1 MGASVNTV
9 ILIGR
14 LGRDPE
20 VRWTQGAQAVAELSV
35 ATDETWGKGEDR
47 QKKTEWHRIVAWGKL
62 AEICQQYLHKGSLVY
77 IAGRLQTRQWEDK
90 DGNKRQTTEV
100 VAHAV
105 QFLDGRGGGDE
116 PHAEASAPAPTPKAA
131 PKATPKAAPQ
141 ARRPEPMVYQPPPQ
155 DLHMDDI
162 PFWEAVMRVRLWT
175 QEEDQALWDLRHDGH
190 CCAEIGRRLGRSTL
204 GTRYRYW
211 RLIEHPEMLQVPTS
225 ERRLGGI
232 KHTRGA
238 AQPQYRALILQL
250 WDEGYTHDEI
260 SARVGWSRKAVG
272 ACLRAFGRR
281 CSRGGDRKPGWRQRC
296 Q

>member
-62 AEICQQYLHKGSLVY
+62 AEICQQYLHRGSLVY

-162 PFWEAVMRVRLWT
+162 PF
-175 QEEDQALWDLRHDGH
+175 
-190 CCAEIGRRLGRSTL
+190 
-204 GTRYRYW
+204 
-211 RLIEHPEMLQVPTS
+211 
-225 ERRLGGI
+225 
-232 KHTRGA
+232 
-238 AQPQYRALILQL
+238 
-250 WDEGYTHDEI
+250 
-260 SARVGWSRKAVG
+260 
-272 ACLRAFGRR
+272 
-281 CSRGGDRKPGWRQRC
+281 
-296 Q
+296 